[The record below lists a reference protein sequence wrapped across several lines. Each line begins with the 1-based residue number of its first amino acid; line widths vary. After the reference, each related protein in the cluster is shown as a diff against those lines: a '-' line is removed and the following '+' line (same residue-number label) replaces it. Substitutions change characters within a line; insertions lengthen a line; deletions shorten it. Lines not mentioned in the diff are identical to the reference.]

1 MQVCPN
7 ASITEEIDDGQSE
20 FLNFQRKLS
29 NRSKKNKQLYQIKLQ
44 KFLVLIPLIKK
55 TNNSVSWWKKHYS
68 EFPKLKKILF

>member
-7 ASITEEIDDGQSE
+7 ASITEEVDDRQAE
-20 FLNFQRKLS
+20 FQNFQSKLS

-44 KFLVLIPLIKK
+44 KFLVLPLIKK